1 MARQGEWH
9 GICWNTCMMSPHNH
23 GPPSM
28 LDLLQGNGAQLLQGV
43 FQRAAFD
50 RGQLLTHPADTDYIF
65 IVKTGCLRAF
75 LLAYDRELSLAYLR
89 QGDMFS
95 THTRLQMQA
104 SEPTQIFI
112 ARRKAVE
119 QVSAGYPALQHALI
133 HGLARV
139 LGQTITLLE
148 DLAFHHARGRIARY
162 IVRSAKQAGISLQR
176 GQRLPL
182 ALGMEEMAA
191 LLGTTR
197 QTVSTEF
204 NAMIREGAFTRAG
217 RGVLCLGEVSLLL
230 QWVSAGA
237 AEQGTPMM
245 SGI

>member
-1 MARQGEWH
+1 
-9 GICWNTCMMSPHNH
+9 MMPPHAHSP
-23 GPPSM
+23 SAI
-28 LDLLQGNGAQLLQGV
+28 LELLEGDGTHPFRGV
-43 FQRAAFD
+43 FQMVAFE
-50 RGQLLTHPADTDYIF
+50 RGQLLTHPDDTDYIF

-75 LLAYDRELSLAYLR
+75 LLAFDRELSLAYLR

-95 THTRLQMQA
+95 THTRLQMVA
-104 SEPTQIFI
+104 HEPTRVLI
-112 ARRKAVE
+112 ARRSAVE
-119 QVSAGYPALQHALI
+119 RVSAAHPALQHALI

-162 IVRSAKQAGISLQR
+162 IVRSAMHAGVGLQR
-176 GQRLPL
+176 GQVVPL

-204 NAMIREGAFTRAG
+204 NAMIREGAFARER
-217 RGVLCLGEVSLLL
+217 RGYLRLEDVSLLRN
-230 QWVSAGA
+230 WANGDA
-237 AEQGTPMM
+237 AELG
-245 SGI
+245 